1 MAASGGRGVGA
12 PAVCAATPVTV
23 SGSRTQPTGSQSF
36 LRGCPFSLSLFSL
49 VHARSLSSFCQSYD
63 MKQHSTKV
71 FRDIVNALGSF
82 IQSLFIAPHAG
93 TPATVSAPA
102 GQSPHNQLDQ
112 WYLWCLWSDSAT
124 SSTLS
129 DAFTVQG
136 AQVRDPR
143 ARRRPAWRP
152 VEWAGPSAP
161 RLRSSTEGHG
171 SPLLLSVSRAV
182 PRPHSESRC
191 FLLALSFSCVVHS
204 VQYIC
209 MTEET
214 FHLKRIKHKD

>member
-1 MAASGGRGVGA
+1 MAAGGGRGVGA

-23 SGSRTQPTGSQSF
+23 SGSRTRPTGSQSF

-112 WYLWCLWSDSAT
+112 WYLWSDSAT

-143 ARRRPAWRP
+143 ARRRPAWRS

-191 FLLALSFSCVVHS
+191 FFACLVFFVCSPQCSVHL
-204 VQYIC
+204 Y
-209 MTEET
+209 
-214 FHLKRIKHKD
+214 D